1 VTTASPLQLYPSADH
16 PDLPRRLCDRSHSP
30 YTRRYAGGYLA
41 LTQPVSRRRVGAK
54 GAAAAAEE
62 ESFRELRQH
71 EEVMTVTAAHA
82 DHGGAPTLP
91 SRYSHAD
98 QQQQQQQQRS
108 SSGASRYAPY

>member
-82 DHGGAPTLP
+82 DGGAPTLP

-98 QQQQQQQQRS
+98 QQQQQQQQQRS